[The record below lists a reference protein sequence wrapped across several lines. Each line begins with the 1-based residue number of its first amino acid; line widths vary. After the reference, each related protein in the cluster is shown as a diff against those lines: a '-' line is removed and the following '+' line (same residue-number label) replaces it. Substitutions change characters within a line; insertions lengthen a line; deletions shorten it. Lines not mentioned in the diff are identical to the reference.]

1 MSCILLCLDPGKQVH
16 IESYKLTFGFWN
28 KLLIF
33 VTGAVHMVLIAFSF
47 VLEIAISFIV
57 ASEYRS

>member
-16 IESYKLTFGFWN
+16 TESYIVAFGFWN

-33 VTGAVHMVLIAFSF
+33 VTGAVHMVLISFSF
-47 VLEIAISFIV
+47 VLEIDISFTV
-57 ASEYRS
+57 AFAYRS